1 MQERQILCVF
11 DLDFTVW
18 QPEMYQLYGK
28 PRYIPTP
35 PELTGIAL
43 KEAKTIR
50 EGMVLADK
58 DGSVMRVFHG
68 A

>member
-1 MQERQILCVF
+1 MTAAMLCVF

-28 PRYIPTP
+28 PEYSTP
-35 PELTGIAL
+35 PKDISAHAL
-43 KEAKTIR
+43 REAKTR
-50 EGMVLADK
+50 KEGLVLQGRG
-58 DGSVMRVFHG
+58 GSVMRVFHG